1 MWQRSV
7 QRGGIPLGKILI
19 SGYYGFSNAGDEAM
33 LTAIVTSLKQQ
44 DPQVEL
50 TVISGNPEV
59 TARLHPVKAVHRFDL
74 PGICRAMAGT
84 DLLLSG
90 GGSLLQNVTSRLS
103 LYYYLSLIALAAV
116 MGKKIMLFAQGIG
129 PIRGWFS
136 RRLTRLVCRQAD
148 LITVRDDGSLDDLK
162 SMGFDPA
169 AIHVTSDAVFSL
181 PEGRKQEG
189 LRLLEKLG
197 VDPSR
202 PLVGFALRHWKG
214 EKRFVREFAR
224 AADELKKRFQAQ
236 IVFVPLQFPADG
248 ELSNQVAEAME
259 NRRDVF
265 ILDQKCSTQ
274 GYQDLISCLHLLI
287 GMRLHAL
294 VFAAIN
300 DVPFMAIS
308 YDPKVDRFVDG
319 MKGTVV
325 DTIGQVTAE
334 ELTAMAEKIWNSDGR
349 QGREQIRALRE
360 EARAN
365 IGRALAL
372 LAR

>member
-1 MWQRSV
+1 
-7 QRGGIPLGKILI
+7 
-19 SGYYGFSNAGDEAM
+19 
-33 LTAIVTSLKQQ
+33 
-44 DPQVEL
+44 
-50 TVISGNPEV
+50 
-59 TARLHPVKAVHRFDL
+59 
-74 PGICRAMAGT
+74 
-84 DLLLSG
+84 
-90 GGSLLQNVTSRLS
+90 
-103 LYYYLSLIALAAV
+103 
-116 MGKKIMLFAQGIG
+116 MLFAQGIG

-136 RRLTRLVCRQAD
+136 RRLIRLVCRQAD

-162 SMGFDPA
+162 SMGFASDS
-169 AIHVTSDAVFSL
+169 IHVTSDAVFSL
-181 PEGRKQEG
+181 PEGRKEEG
-189 LRLLEKLG
+189 VRLLEKMG

-202 PLVGFALRHWKG
+202 PVVGFALRHWKG
-214 EKRFVREFAR
+214 EKRFIREFAR
-224 AADELKKRFQAQ
+224 TADRLKEQFQAQ

-248 ELSNQVAEAME
+248 ELSAQVAETME
-259 NRRDVF
+259 NRQDVF
-265 ILDQKCSTQ
+265 ILDQKFSTQ
-274 GYQDLISCLHLLI
+274 EYQDLISSFHLLI

-325 DTIGQVTAE
+325 NTIGRITAE
-334 ELTAMAEKIWNSDGR
+334 ELTAMAEKLWNSDGK

-372 LAR
+372 AAR

>member
-1 MWQRSV
+1 M
-7 QRGGIPLGKILI
+7 GKILI

>member
-33 LTAIVTSLKQQ
+33 LTAIITSLKQQ

-59 TARLHPVKAVHRFDL
+59 TARLHPVKAVYRFDL

-136 RRLTRLVCRQAD
+136 RCLTRLVCRQAD

-300 DVPFMAIS
+300 DVPFMAIP

-334 ELTAMAEKIWNSDGR
+334 ELTAMAEKLWNSDGR

>member
-1 MWQRSV
+1 MK
-7 QRGGIPLGKILI
+7 RGGIPVGKILI

-50 TVISGNPEV
+50 TVLSGHPEI
-59 TARLHPVKAVHRFDL
+59 TARLHPVKAVHRFDV
-74 PGICRAMAGT
+74 PGIIRAMAGT

-103 LYYYLSLIALAAV
+103 LYYYLSIIGLAAL

-162 SMGFDPA
+162 SMGFASDS
-169 AIHVTSDAVFSL
+169 IHVTSDAVFSL
-181 PEGRKQEG
+181 PEAGKKKVSGCWKKWGWILPTGGG
-189 LRLLEKLG
+189 LC
-197 VDPSR
+197 
-202 PLVGFALRHWKG
+202 LRHWKG
-214 EKRFVREFAR
+214 EKRFIREFAR
-224 AADELKKRFQAQ
+224 TADRLKEQFQAQ

-248 ELSNQVAEAME
+248 ELSAQVAETME
-259 NRRDVF
+259 NRQDVF
-265 ILDQKCSTQ
+265 ILDQKFSTQ
-274 GYQDLISCLHLLI
+274 EYQDLISSFHLLI

-319 MKGTVV
+319 
-325 DTIGQVTAE
+325 
-334 ELTAMAEKIWNSDGR
+334 
-349 QGREQIRALRE
+349 
-360 EARAN
+360 
-365 IGRALAL
+365 
-372 LAR
+372 